1 MGHRQY
7 YYCRRRAH
15 NGFSF
20 HDHDDG
26 EGDGASGK
34 SLKYLTRLL
43 FIAIL
48 LSCLVIII
56 TSVLTLVNCRQASRA
71 IEGLIDSSDGHCTSL
86 GLPAYFACV
95 LLLFSVFGF
104 GCLGRR
110 VTGIVLV
117 LVSLA
122 EMALAVVMTLRE
134 DCPLPDADAT
144 AARLNLTLQQCGLLL
159 PSPNG
164 SVTHVFSEEH
174 VLLQQQLS
182 HSHDT
187 QCLEMASNFHR
198 LCGVPSPSTPTPVV
212 VNKTVIRH
220 CAGDMADKLYSLC
233 TQDSD
238 VVVPILLTVPIFYV
252 GVAVALIY
260 IKHVDS
266 YHQSLGEARAIT
278 VGTNTDGGG
287 GGGANSSGAASP
299 CVVCSRS
306 VSSLC
311 MDNLLCLEC
320 AVRGRQCTCWR
331 KNKPTLPSRLSFQL
345 KDVAGEDEVR
355 RSILRTSSHGQQDD
369 PNIIEDCV

>member
-187 QCLEMASNFHR
+187 QCLEMASTSTASAACLPHPPQR
-198 LCGVPSPSTPTPVV
+198 LSSSTRP
-212 VNKTVIRH
+212 
-220 CAGDMADKLYSLC
+220 
-233 TQDSD
+233 
-238 VVVPILLTVPIFYV
+238 
-252 GVAVALIY
+252 
-260 IKHVDS
+260 
-266 YHQSLGEARAIT
+266 
-278 VGTNTDGGG
+278 
-287 GGGANSSGAASP
+287 SSGTAPA
-299 CVVCSRS
+299 
-306 VSSLC
+306 
-311 MDNLLCLEC
+311 
-320 AVRGRQCTCWR
+320 TW
-331 KNKPTLPSRLSFQL
+331 
-345 KDVAGEDEVR
+345 
-355 RSILRTSSHGQQDD
+355 RTSSTASARRTAMWSCQS
-369 PNIIEDCV
+369 C